1 MIQIWSVT
9 SEETLDSDP
18 GGKRVKFS
26 VGHHEDLGQHDAGL
40 YSQEE
45 GAFVKPEH
53 DVEIH
58 WETVWR
64 CRLVKYIL
72 ATT

>member
-1 MIQIWSVT
+1 MIQIWSIT
-9 SEETLDSDP
+9 PEETPDSEHV
-18 GGKRVKFS
+18 GKSVKFS
-26 VGHHEDLGQHDAGL
+26 VGLHEDAGHHDGGL

-64 CRLVKYIL
+64 CRFVK
-72 ATT
+72 